1 MASRTRQF
9 AKLPK
14 DIDTDGNIGQAG
26 LAEGVGGAGVTVYDS
41 TGLLT
46 SVGNTNGDQAY
57 VQSNNRLYLWDSTG
71 WYNVALINRTP
82 TISSI
87 TDADG
92 NTTPFTLAT
101 DGSTTVITIV
111 AQDSDGEAITYTVT
125 KGTGFDSIATISQD
139 SSVFTI
145 TPLSEDSAGSTTSA
159 TLTFNA
165 TDGSNIASSAAQT
178 FTLQFVQSTWKNV
191 ILGIGTSDSDGLANN
206 IYVDRSGNEDGLHL
220 RYGTGDTQS
229 AFHPY
234 LENWSVY
241 FDGTNDYLTGTDT
254 IAPGVGRMTLE
265 AWIKFDDVGDGDQYI
280 MSTYKTSSN
289 DGWRFWFD
297 GTNDKIKFDDGGISL
312 SGNFSPVQ
320 GTWYHAAVQVDGGN
334 YGAIYID
341 GALKHSAGLFPT
353 INAGGDWYI
362 GVNGDTSAGYFN
374 GWISNLRVVTG
385 SSYVYSGNPFT
396 VPDEALDSVS
406 NISLL
411 TCQSNRFIDTS
422 INNRTI
428 STGDNPQITADDPF
442 GEAEYAD
449 AANKGSVQFTTSDG
463 ISLEIRPS
471 GTTTTYT
478 IEFWYKWDNTSTLNT
493 NHYLFDSRGTSGGE
507 TGGALYAY
515 RNGNTYNTGLSGG
528 NATFTN
534 SNFNDGGWHYVVLA
548 CDGTNFTW
556 WLDGT
561 RNVTTTGTRTIGTHL
576 WINSRQTDQ
585 YHNASNYA
593 DFRVSSTARYA
604 STDTT
609 ITVPTAPL
617 GYDDNT
623 TAYYPFDNAGIYD
636 KTGNSTLTL
645 NGDVATSTTQTKF
658 ADTAI
663 YFDGTGDYISTTYD
677 ESQVEWAAGDYT
689 LEMWVNPSA
698 LAQSG
703 TNAAGLFVSH
713 GVYNSNTLYWSFGIN
728 SSGYLKMYYYNG
740 GAVSVTAS
748 TNALSTG
755 TWYHVAMCQTGG
767 QIYGFVNGTKVIDAA
782 VSGTPQYNTSNDL
795 NIGVAQ
801 NTYFTGY
808 LENLQILKGVAKY
821 TANFTAPTLTQGR
834 FYQADSA

>member
-576 WINSRQTDQ
+576 WLNSRQTDQ

-617 GYDDNT
+617 GTDDNT

-636 KTGNSTLTL
+636 KTGNNIISGDLT
-645 NGDVATSTTQTKF
+645 TSTTQKKF
-658 ADTAI
+658 ANTSIYCDGSSKLYIEYNNVDFVASTPFTVEFWLYGNGAGGIISWTGLKDQLDT
-663 YFDGTGDYISTTYD
+663 TLYIS
-677 ESQVEWAAGDYT
+677 
-689 LEMWVNPSA
+689 
-698 LAQSG
+698 
-703 TNAAGLFVSH
+703 
-713 GVYNSNTLYWSFGIN
+713 
-728 SSGYLKMYYYNG
+728 
-740 GAVSVTAS
+740 S
-748 TNALSTG
+748 TNNLSFYSGGDITPNSG
-755 TWYHVAMCQTGG
+755 GSLPASQWNHIAMVRGSDN
-767 QIYGFVNGTKVIDAA
+767 YVKLYVNGTL
-782 VSGTPQYNTSNDL
+782 YNTSSSTYTSRL
-795 NIGVAQ
+795 HKTYIEIGGYGA
-801 NTYFTGY
+801 TYFTGY
-808 LENLQILKGVAKY
+808 IENLQMIPGVAKY
-821 TANFTAPTLTQGR
+821 TANFTAPNSTQGR
-834 FYQADSA
+834 FYQAES